1 LAEKNPKIKYKI
13 DNNDLPIEASQVDL
27 GVTLTQGISWTE
39 QTNKAARKAVGTLY
53 LLKKMFPIYDQ
64 KWNLLYQC
72 GVPFTRKTN
81 FY

>member
-53 LLKKMFPIYDQ
+53 LLKKTVTSWSPDLPYEEGLKI
-64 KWNLLYQC
+64 L
-72 GVPFTRKTN
+72 KT
-81 FY
+81 